1 VHGILR
7 EDVSV
12 KYGRIKEWRKD
23 YPVAALCRVLKV
35 SESGYYAWVARP
47 PSPRSRENARLEQEI
62 KASHQRTRET
72 YGPSRLQ
79 CDLADYGIFVG
90 IDRIKRIRRKLGL
103 RCKQKRKFKATTNS
117 KHALPV
123 APNLLAREFTVSVPN
138 QAWVSDITYIPTA
151 EGWLYLAGI
160 KDLFS
165 GELVGYA
172 LNERMTKDLVIQ
184 ALFRA
189 VRNQKPKPGLIL
201 HSDRGS
207 QYCAHDYQKV
217 LVQFD
222 MRPSMSRKGDCW
234 DNSPMESFWG
244 TLKNELVHHRQ
255 YSTRYQAK
263 QEITEYIEIFY
274 NRQRKQA
281 RLGFLSPVAF
291 TKQYFNK
298 MMNVA

>member
-1 VHGILR
+1 
-7 EDVSV
+7 V
-12 KYGRIKEWRKD
+12 KYRRIKKWRKG
-23 YPVAALCRVLKV
+23 YPVSALCRVFGV
-35 SESGYYAWVARP
+35 SESGYYAWVSRP
-47 PSPRSRENARLEQEI
+47 PSPRNRENARLEQEI
-62 KASHQRTRET
+62 QASHQRTRGT

-79 CDLADYGIFVG
+79 RDLADYGIFVG

-117 KHALPV
+117 KHTLPV
-123 APNLLAREFTVSVPN
+123 APNLLARDFAVSAPN
-138 QAWVSDITYIPTA
+138 RVWVSDITYIATA

-189 VRNQKPKPGLIL
+189 VSKQKPKPGLTL

-207 QYCAHDYQKV
+207 QYCAHDYQKI
-217 LVQFD
+217 LVQFG

-234 DNSPMESFWG
+234 DNAPMESFWG

-255 YSTRYQAK
+255 YPTRHQAK
-263 QEITEYIEIFY
+263 QEITEYIEVFY

-298 MMNVA
+298 LMNVA